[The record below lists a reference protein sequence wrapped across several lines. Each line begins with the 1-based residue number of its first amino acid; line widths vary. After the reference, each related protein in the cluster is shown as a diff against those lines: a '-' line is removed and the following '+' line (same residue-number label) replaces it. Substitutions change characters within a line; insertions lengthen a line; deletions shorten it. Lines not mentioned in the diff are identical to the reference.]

1 MTPRAYHS
9 PKREQAALETRR
21 AIRSAAEELFLRHG
35 YGPTTMKAIALQA
48 GVVERTVFLVF
59 PSKAALLSEII
70 RVAVR
75 GDDDATAMADRP
87 AWQAMLSAPP
97 EQIIPR
103 YVALNAAL
111 MMRTARFLALGE
123 AAATVD
129 PDLEEFR
136 DRGRLAT
143 RTDLQAI
150 ASSLFRN
157 GVPAG
162 GISEQQAGD
171 TIYALAANEQLFLR
185 LTDDCAWTEQQYAA
199 LLERTLNAALGL

>member
-21 AIRSAAEELFLRHG
+21 SIRSAAEQLFLRDG
-35 YGPTTMKAIALQA
+35 YGPTTIKAIARRA

-70 RVAVR
+70 RVAVM
-75 GDDDATAMADRP
+75 GDDSATPLADRD
-87 AWQAMLSAPP
+87 AWQAMLSAPA
-97 EQIIPR
+97 EQVIPH

-111 MMRTARFLALGE
+111 MTRTARFLALGE
-123 AAATVD
+123 AAATAD
-129 PDLEEFR
+129 PDLEAFR

-143 RTDLQAI
+143 RTDLQAV
-150 ASSLFRN
+150 ASSLFRQ
-157 GVPAG
+157 GALG
-162 GISEQQAGD
+162 AGISEQQAGD

-185 LTDDCAWTEQQYAA
+185 LTSDCAWTEQQYAA